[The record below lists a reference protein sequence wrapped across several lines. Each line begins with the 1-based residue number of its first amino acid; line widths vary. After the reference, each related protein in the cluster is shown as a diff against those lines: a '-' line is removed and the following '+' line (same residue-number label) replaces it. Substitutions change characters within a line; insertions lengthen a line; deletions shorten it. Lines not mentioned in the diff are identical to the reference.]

1 MQNDENWESEIDWS
15 RRTSVVITAAQAG
28 QAQWACQ
35 AERIERS
42 EKAPRVPSGPI
53 FYDFVKTQAIPAL
66 DEGLR
71 QMAAAKAE
79 SERKLQRWGA
89 IAERAANLSDCFA
102 ALTGEPDFMRM
113 VHDFDEGTK
122 AIFEGESIPS
132 IGAWLIIG
140 KRLTDAMKN
149 GSAVPTKYE
158 NELNLVN
165 REIAAATS
173 VRNILRS
180 FVSASDNDYRLRCA
194 PERFRTR
201 VFRDLSQDFGDI
213 ISAASQIDLD
223 DLPATVNGVTEAL
236 KVIIDVARTMQGIC
250 RRAKKDIK
258 RHGGRFW
265 SKLDEWNAMRSAV

>member
-1 MQNDENWESEIDWS
+1 MQNDENWENEIDWS
-15 RRTSVVITAAQAG
+15 KRTAVVG
-28 QAQWACQ
+28 
-35 AERIERS
+35 
-42 EKAPRVPSGPI
+42 GPI

-122 AIFEGESIPS
+122 AMFEGESIPS

-149 GSAVPTKYE
+149 GSTVPRKYE
-158 NELNLVN
+158 EELNSVN
-165 REIAAATS
+165 REIAAATA

-201 VFRDLSQDFGDI
+201 VFRDLAQDFASI
-213 ISAASQIDLD
+213 VESAA
-223 DLPATVNGVTEAL
+223 TVKLERIPDFLHGIGEAL
-236 KVIIDVARTMQGIC
+236 KVIIEVAERMQGIC
-250 RRAKKDIK
+250 RRAKKDMK
-258 RHGGRFW
+258 RHGSKFW
-265 SKLDEWNAMRSAV
+265 AKLDEWNAMRNAI

>member
-1 MQNDENWESEIDWS
+1 MKDENWEDAIDWS
-15 RRTSVVITAAQAG
+15 KRTAVVG
-28 QAQWACQ
+28 
-35 AERIERS
+35 
-42 EKAPRVPSGPI
+42 GPI

-122 AIFEGESIPS
+122 AMFEGESIPS

-149 GSAVPTKYE
+149 GSTVPTKYAS
-158 NELNLVN
+158 ELAGIE
-165 REIAAATS
+165 RDIANATA
-173 VRNILRS
+173 VRDVFRAY
-180 FVSASDNDYRLRCA
+180 VSASDDDYRLRCA
-194 PERFRTR
+194 PERYRMR
-201 VFRDLSQDFGDI
+201 VFRDFSKDIGDI
-213 ISAASQIDLD
+213 ADAGARVNFASMPDFL
-223 DLPATVNGVTEAL
+223 NGVGEAL
-236 KVIIDVARTMQGIC
+236 KVIIEVGNRMQGIC

-258 RHGGRFW
+258 RHGSAFW
-265 SKLDEWNAMRSAV
+265 SKLDAWNTMRRSV

>member
-1 MQNDENWESEIDWS
+1 MQNDENWENEIDWS
-15 RRTSVVITAAQAG
+15 KRTAVVG
-28 QAQWACQ
+28 
-35 AERIERS
+35 
-42 EKAPRVPSGPI
+42 GPI

-122 AIFEGESIPS
+122 AMFEGEGIPS

-149 GSAVPTKYE
+149 GSTVPRKYE
-158 NELNLVN
+158 EELNSVN
-165 REIAAATS
+165 REIAAATA

-194 PERFRTR
+194 PEKYRTR
-201 VFRDLSQDFGDI
+201 IFRDLAQDFSDI
-213 ISAASQIDLD
+213 VAVSATIDFKE
-223 DLPATVNGVTEAL
+223 LPDTVNGISDAL
-236 KVIIDVARTMQGIC
+236 SVIIDVAKRMQGIC
-250 RRAKKDIK
+250 RKAKKDMK
-258 RHGGRFW
+258 RHGSKFW
-265 SKLDEWNAMRSAV
+265 AKLDEWNAMRSAV

>member
-1 MQNDENWESEIDWS
+1 MQNDENWENEIDWS
-15 RRTSVVITAAQAG
+15 KRTAVVG
-28 QAQWACQ
+28 
-35 AERIERS
+35 
-42 EKAPRVPSGPI
+42 GPI

-122 AIFEGESIPS
+122 AMFEGESIPS

-149 GSAVPTKYE
+149 GSTVPRKYE
-158 NELNLVN
+158 EELNSVN
-165 REIAAATS
+165 REIAAATA

-213 ISAASQIDLD
+213 VESA
-223 DLPATVNGVTEAL
+223 ATVNLERVPDFLHGIGEAL
-236 KVIIDVARTMQGIC
+236 KVIIEAAKRMQGIC
-250 RRAKKDIK
+250 RRAKKDMK
-258 RHGGRFW
+258 RHGSAFW

>member
-1 MQNDENWESEIDWS
+1 MCRVGWPWWTPSKTERKGNEMNNDENWENEIDWS
-15 RRTSVVITAAQAG
+15 KRTAVVG
-28 QAQWACQ
+28 
-35 AERIERS
+35 
-42 EKAPRVPSGPI
+42 GPI

-102 ALTGEPDFMRM
+102 ALTGEADFMRM

-149 GSAVPTKYE
+149 GSTVPTKYE
-158 NELNLVN
+158 DELNTVN
-165 REIAAATS
+165 REIAAATA

-213 ISAASQIDLD
+213 VAAASQIDLD
-223 DLPATVNGVTEAL
+223 NLPSTVNGVTDAL
-236 KVIIDVARTMQGIC
+236 KVIIDVSCKMQGMC

-265 SKLDEWNAMRSAV
+265 SKLDEWNAMRSVV

>member
-1 MQNDENWESEIDWS
+1 MCRVGWPWWTPSKTERKGNETNNDENWENEIDWS
-15 RRTSVVITAAQAG
+15 KRTGVVG
-28 QAQWACQ
+28 
-35 AERIERS
+35 
-42 EKAPRVPSGPI
+42 GPI
-53 FYDFVKTQAIPAL
+53 FYDFVRTQAIPAL

-102 ALTGEPDFMRM
+102 ALTGEADFMRM

-122 AIFEGESIPS
+122 AMFEGESIPS
-132 IGAWLIIG
+132 IGAWLVIG

-149 GSAVPTKYE
+149 GSTVPTKYE
-158 NELNLVN
+158 DELNSVN
-165 REIAAATS
+165 REIAAATA

-201 VFRDLSQDFGDI
+201 VFRDLSQSVGELV
-213 ISAASQIDLD
+213 AAGAKINFDAFPSYLAGIEKQ
-223 DLPATVNGVTEAL
+223 L
-236 KVIIDVARTMQGIC
+236 KVIVDFGAKMQGIC

>member
-1 MQNDENWESEIDWS
+1 MNNDENWENEIDWS
-15 RRTSVVITAAQAG
+15 KRTAVVG
-28 QAQWACQ
+28 
-35 AERIERS
+35 
-42 EKAPRVPSGPI
+42 GPI

-122 AIFEGESIPS
+122 AMFEGESIPS
-132 IGAWLIIG
+132 IGAWLLIG

-158 NELNLVN
+158 EELNSVN
-165 REIAAATS
+165 REIAAATA

-213 ISAASQIDLD
+213 VAAASQIDLD
-223 DLPATVNGVTEAL
+223 DLPATVNGVTDAL
-236 KVIIDVARTMQGIC
+236 KVIIDVSRKMQGIC
-250 RRAKKDIK
+250 LRAKKDIK

>member
-1 MQNDENWESEIDWS
+1 MCCVGWPWWTPSKTERKGNEMNNDENWENEIDWS
-15 RRTSVVITAAQAG
+15 KRTVIVG
-28 QAQWACQ
+28 
-35 AERIERS
+35 
-42 EKAPRVPSGPI
+42 GPI
-53 FYDFVKTQAIPAL
+53 FYEFLKTQAIPVL

-71 QMAAAKAE
+71 QMAATRAE
-79 SERKLQRWGA
+79 SERKLHRWGA

-102 ALTGEPDFMRM
+102 ALTGEADFMRM

-122 AIFEGESIPS
+122 AMFEGESIPS

-149 GSAVPTKYE
+149 GSTVPTKYE
-158 NELNLVN
+158 EELNSVN
-165 REIAAATS
+165 REIAAATA

-180 FVSASDNDYRLRCA
+180 FVSACDNDYRLRCA

-213 ISAASQIDLD
+213 VSAASRIDLD
-223 DLPATVNGVTEAL
+223 DLPATVNGITDAR
-236 KVIIDVARTMQGIC
+236 KVIIDVARKMQGIC